1 MACDARFLEGV
12 HAQAASRY
20 QAGPRKRKSANPF
33 SSSCSRRSPGRNT
46 ASPRA
51 KPMKWKDRL
60 GLLMIDAIVILVLF
74 LFAWWFL
81 T

>member
-1 MACDARFLEGV
+1 
-12 HAQAASRY
+12 
-20 QAGPRKRKSANPF
+20 
-33 SSSCSRRSPGRNT
+33 
-46 ASPRA
+46 
-51 KPMKWKDRL
+51 MKWKDRL